1 MIGERNII
9 PGKSRKRNEN
19 FPYRQKES
27 AGGKLKFYNINY
39 KVSNLNGC
47 LNIRINRPKRR
58 LSSLTLLT
66 ITNLYESFYW
76 R

>member
-1 MIGERNII
+1 MICKRSIM

-19 FPYRQKES
+19 SPCRQKES

-47 LNIRINRPKRR
+47 LNIRINRPKGD
-58 LSSLTLLT
+58 
-66 ITNLYESFYW
+66 YPP
-76 R
+76 

>member
-9 PGKSRKRNEN
+9 PGKSRKQNEN

-47 LNIRINRPKRR
+47 L
-58 LSSLTLLT
+58 
-66 ITNLYESFYW
+66 ES
-76 R
+76 

>member
-1 MIGERNII
+1 MKGGQKMIGERNII

-27 AGGKLKFYNINY
+27 TGGKLKFYNINY

-47 LNIRINRPKRR
+47 FEHKDKSPKKAIILLNIICHV
-58 LSSLTLLT
+58 
-66 ITNLYESFYW
+66 
-76 R
+76 

>member
-1 MIGERNII
+1 MKGGQKMIGERNII

-27 AGGKLKFYNINY
+27 TGGKLKFYNINY

-58 LSSLTLLT
+58 LSSLTLAV
-66 ITNLYESFYW
+66 
-76 R
+76 

>member
-1 MIGERNII
+1 MQRKTWKSHEKAMKGGQKMIGERNII

-47 LNIRINRPKRR
+47 L
-58 LSSLTLLT
+58 
-66 ITNLYESFYW
+66 ES
-76 R
+76 

>member
-47 LNIRINRPKRR
+47 LESKIKQPKGCEMRPR
-58 LSSLTLLT
+58 T
-66 ITNLYESFYW
+66 
-76 R
+76 

>member
-1 MIGERNII
+1 MICKRSIM

-19 FPYRQKES
+19 SPCRQKES

-47 LNIRINRPKRR
+47 
-58 LSSLTLLT
+58 
-66 ITNLYESFYW
+66 
-76 R
+76 

>member
-1 MIGERNII
+1 MHFRKGKHGNPTKKKGGQKMIGERNII

-27 AGGKLKFYNINY
+27 TGGKLKFYNINY

-47 LNIRINRPKRR
+47 L
-58 LSSLTLLT
+58 
-66 ITNLYESFYW
+66 ES
-76 R
+76 

>member
-1 MIGERNII
+1 MHFRKGKHGNPTKSNERRTKMIGERNII

-27 AGGKLKFYNINY
+27 TGGKLKFYNINY

-47 LNIRINRPKRR
+47 L
-58 LSSLTLLT
+58 
-66 ITNLYESFYW
+66 ES
-76 R
+76 

>member
-1 MIGERNII
+1 MKGGQKMIGERNII

-27 AGGKLKFYNINY
+27 AGGKLKLYNINY

-47 LNIRINRPKRR
+47 L
-58 LSSLTLLT
+58 
-66 ITNLYESFYW
+66 ES
-76 R
+76 

>member
-1 MIGERNII
+1 MICKRSIM

-19 FPYRQKES
+19 SPYRQKES

-47 LNIRINRPKRR
+47 L
-58 LSSLTLLT
+58 
-66 ITNLYESFYW
+66 ES
-76 R
+76 

>member
-1 MIGERNII
+1 MKGGQKMISERNII

-27 AGGKLKFYNINY
+27 TGGKLKFYNINY

-47 LNIRINRPKRR
+47 L
-58 LSSLTLLT
+58 
-66 ITNLYESFYW
+66 ES
-76 R
+76 

>member
-1 MIGERNII
+1 MKGGQKMISERNII

-27 AGGKLKFYNINY
+27 TGGKLKFYNINY

-47 LNIRINRPKRR
+47 
-58 LSSLTLLT
+58 
-66 ITNLYESFYW
+66 W
-76 R
+76 RVK

>member
-27 AGGKLKFYNINY
+27 AGGKLKFYNI
-39 KVSNLNGC
+39 KAL
-47 LNIRINRPKRR
+47 K
-58 LSSLTLLT
+58 LLLDC
-66 ITNLYESFYW
+66 IIGSCKQE